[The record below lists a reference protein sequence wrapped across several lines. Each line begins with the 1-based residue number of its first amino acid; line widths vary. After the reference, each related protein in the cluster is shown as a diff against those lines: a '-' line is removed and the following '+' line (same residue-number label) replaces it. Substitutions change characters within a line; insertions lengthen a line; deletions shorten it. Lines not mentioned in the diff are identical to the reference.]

1 MVTIVA
7 VTDAQGAVIA
17 PDWLARAEQVHRQ
30 LRPNLPPLYAQ
41 AMAEIFADSA
51 RMCVAAVDARVCGVA
66 VYRFMRNTH
75 AGLKMYVDDLV
86 TDCAQRSRGIGHAL
100 LVHLEQVAR
109 ERGAHS
115 LDLDS
120 GVQRQQAHKF
130 YFHEGFVITSFSFR
144 KALS

>member
-1 MVTIVA
+1 MVEIVSI
-7 VTDAQGAVIA
+7 TDAQGAVIA

-30 LRPNLPPLYAQ
+30 LRPNLPSLYAQ
-41 AMAEIFADSA
+41 AMADIFADSA
-51 RMCVAAVDARVCGVA
+51 RMCVAVVDARVCGVA

-75 AGLKMYVDDLV
+75 AGLKLYVDDLV

-100 LVHLEQVAR
+100 LVHLEQTAR

-130 YFHEGFVITSFSFR
+130 YFREGFVITSFSFR